1 MVRAGGVPECIAID
15 TKAEVTNEVQDIP
28 TPPFDGTPGGL
39 VSWLLGI
46 LCGIIAFLW
55 KLNEGKNG
63 AAIVDIQ
70 RRLTESETQHEI
82 CKEDR
87 HKQGCELAT
96 FKERLSRIE
105 RQSVHGADQ

>member
-1 MVRAGGVPECIAID
+1 VVYGGVVSTRVQID
-15 TKAEVTNEVQDIP
+15 TKAEMSSEVQDIP

-39 VSWLLGI
+39 ISWLLGI
-46 LCGIIAFLW
+46 LCAIIAFLW

-70 RRLTESETQHEI
+70 RRLTESETLHEL
-82 CKEDR
+82 CREDR

-96 FKERLSRIE
+96 FRDRLIRIE
-105 RQSVHGADQ
+105 RQSTHEAGK